1 MSVQAIPESHLNEVP
16 APKPL
21 SGIGKLKAKLG
32 SAWANPKSRK
42 KILIVA
48 GVIAGALLSYELYR
62 MFTTEETDDAFVTTR
77 VHAVGARVAGNVVEV
92 LVLENQA
99 VKKGQ
104 VLARLDRRDYEAQVK
119 AAEANFSR
127 AHRDLSRWQGAG
139 GNLQMSDRLVMN
151 AENASALTTEA
162 NLEQAKLR
170 LEYTEIVAPEDGV
183 IGARSV
189 ETGEGVQP
197 GQALFSLVEN
207 TPWIVANFKEAQTG
221 HIKVGQKVE
230 IEVDAAPGFEFE
242 GKVDSLAPGSGAT
255 FALLPPDNATG
266 NFTKV
271 VQRIPVKIVFEPESL
286 RRYGRP
292 LAAGMSSTVTVHVR

>member
-1 MSVQAIPESHLNEVP
+1 MSVQAIPQSPLNDSP
-16 APKPL
+16 AAEGGSL
-21 SGIGKLKAKLG
+21 LTRLKARLG
-32 SAWANPKSRK
+32 AVWGRKESRK
-42 KILIVA
+42 KLLLAVGVA
-48 GVIAGALLSYELYR
+48 VAVLAAYEVYR

-77 VHAVGARVAGNVVEV
+77 VHAVGARVGGNVTEV
-92 LVLENQA
+92 LVEEHQA

-104 VLARLDRRDYEAQVK
+104 VLARLDRRDYEAQLK
-119 AAEANFSR
+119 AAEANYAR

-139 GNLQMSDRLVMN
+139 SLQMSDRLVMN
-151 AENASALTTEA
+151 ADNANALTTEA
-162 NLEQAKLR
+162 SLEQAKLR
-170 LEYTEIVAPEDGV
+170 LEYTEIVAPEDGT

-207 TPWIVANFKEAQTG
+207 TPWIVANFKEGQTA
-221 HIKVGQKVE
+221 HIKPGQEVE
-230 IEVDAAPGFEFE
+230 IDVDAAPGYTFK
-242 GKVDSLAPGSGAT
+242 GKVESLAPGSGAT

-271 VQRIPVKIVFEPESL
+271 VQRIPVKIVFDPASL
-286 RRYGRP
+286 RGYGRP